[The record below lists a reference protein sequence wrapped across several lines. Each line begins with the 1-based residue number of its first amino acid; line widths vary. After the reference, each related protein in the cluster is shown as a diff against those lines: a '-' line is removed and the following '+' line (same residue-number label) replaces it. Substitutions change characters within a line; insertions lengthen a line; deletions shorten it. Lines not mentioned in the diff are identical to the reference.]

1 MKLRRFFVAAV
12 LLLSMGSLMAQQM
25 PLIPVDPDVRVG
37 KLSNGLTY
45 YIRHNEYPK
54 NVVNFYIAQRVG
66 SINENDSQRGLAHF
80 LEHMAFN
87 GSEHFKGNGIID
99 FTRTLGVEFGS
110 DLNAYTSIDQTV
122 YRVCDVPTTRVTA
135 LDSCLLILK
144 DWSNGLTLDTKE
156 IDKERGVI
164 HQEWQMRSDASMRF
178 LEKYLPI
185 LYPGSKYGYRLPI
198 GLMSIVDHFKPKELR
213 DYYHKWYRPDNQ
225 AIIVVGNIDVNHVES
240 EIKKLWAGVTV
251 PANAAKV
258 IDEPVPDNNTPIYV
272 TDKDKEQQY
281 SEISVF
287 MKRNPTPDS
296 LKNSMMYLVRN
307 YVKNMMFYMLNS
319 RFSELTQNDSCPFIQ
334 ANTGDGEYLI
344 SKTKDAFQAV
354 VVPKEDKDMA
364 ALKSMMVELQRARD
378 YGFTAT
384 EYARAKSELLSDIE
398 KMYTNKDKTDNTYF
412 YSQYVANY
420 LNKEPM
426 PSIDTQYKLA
436 NAVIPRI
443 PLEAVN
449 EMAKELISKSDTN
462 LVVIEQA
469 QEKEGKTYVT
479 VDEMKQAVA
488 AARNTKSAAWV
499 DHVKQEPLIAKMP
512 VKGKIVKETENKKL
526 GFKTLYLSNGAK
538 VILKK
543 TDFKDAEVLMQATAK
558 GGSNLFAANDY
569 ANLKVF
575 DDAIGYSGIGDFSS
589 SELQKELAGK
599 NANANLTLG
608 SYHTT
613 VTGNSTPK
621 DLETMMQMTYLYFTN
636 IKKDER
642 SYHSLMDNM
651 EISLK
656 NKDLRP
662 ESVFSDSLRLDRY
675 AHNPRFASL
684 NVADLSKVNYD
695 RILAMAKQLTA
706 DASKFTF
713 YFSGNFDE
721 TKLRE
726 YIEQYIASLP
736 ADTKAKVNPG
746 KEILT
751 LTMGNYKD
759 HFSRKMETPKAQLYA
774 FWTSKLSKDNLSDEI
789 TVDAAGQVLDMA
801 LLRSIREDNS
811 AAYSVGAQGFSQNTL
826 DNKAY
831 YVLFAGCPMDPAKAK
846 LAYDLMMKGV
856 KDASEKVDPADVQK
870 VKEFMLKQADE
881 DARKNNHWLNV
892 LYQYNEYGQDVQT
905 NYKTLVNA
913 LTPEKISNFIK
924 KVILSSGNKVEVL
937 MTPVK

>member
-1 MKLRRFFVAAV
+1 MKLRSFFVAAM

-25 PLIPVDPDVRVG
+25 PSIPVDPNVRVG

-54 NVVNFYIAQRVG
+54 NVANFYIAQRVG
-66 SINENDSQRGLAHF
+66 SINENDDQRGLAHF

-87 GSEHFKGNGIID
+87 GSDHFKGNGIID
-99 FTRTLGVEFGS
+99 FTRTLGVEFGG

-144 DWSNGLTLDTKE
+144 DWSDGLTLDAKE
-156 IDKERGVI
+156 IDKERGVV

-178 LEKYLPI
+178 FEKYLPT

-198 GLMSIVDHFKPKELR
+198 GLMSIVDNFKPKELR

-225 AIIVVGNIDVNHVES
+225 AIIIVGNVNVDHVES

-258 IDEPVPDNNTPIYV
+258 VDEPVPDNNTPIYV
-272 TDKDKEQQY
+272 SDKDKEQQY
-281 SEISVF
+281 SEISVY
-287 MKRNPTPDS
+287 MKRDPVPDS
-296 LKNSMMYLVRN
+296 LKNSIAYLAQN
-307 YVKNMMFYMLNS
+307 YVKDMMFYMLNS

-334 ANTGDGEYLI
+334 ADTGDGQYLI
-344 SKTKDAFQAV
+344 SKTKDAFQAIV
-354 VVPKEDKDMA
+354 IPKDGKDTA
-364 ALKSMMVELQRARD
+364 ALKAMVIELQRARD

-384 EYARAKSELLSDIE
+384 EYARAKSDLLSGIE
-398 KMYTNKDKTDNTYF
+398 KLYTNKDKTENNYF
-412 YSQYVANY
+412 YSVYAANY
-420 LNKEPM
+420 LDKEPM
-426 PSIDTQYKLA
+426 PSIETQYQLA
-436 NAVIPRI
+436 NAIIPRI

-449 EMAKELISKSDTN
+449 EMAKELISNSDTN
-462 LVVIEQA
+462 LVVVEQA

-479 VDEMKQAVA
+479 VDELKQAVA
-488 AARNTKSAAWV
+488 AARNSSLTAWV
-499 DHVKQEPLIAKMP
+499 DHVKQEPLVAKMP
-512 VKGKIVKETENKKL
+512 AKGNIVKETENKKL

-543 TDFKDAEVLMQATAK
+543 TDFKNDEVLMQATAK
-558 GGSNLFAANDY
+558 GGSNLFGAADY

-575 DDAIGYSGIGDFSS
+575 DDVIGYSGIGDFSS
-589 SELQKELAGK
+589 TELQKELAGK
-599 NANANLTLG
+599 NANANLNLG
-608 SYHTT
+608 NYHAT
-613 VTGNSTPK
+613 VSGNSTPK

-636 IKKDER
+636 IKKDEK
-642 SYHSLMDNM
+642 SYHSLMNNM
-651 EISLK
+651 ELALK

-675 AHNPRFASL
+675 ARNPRFASL
-684 NVADLSKVNYD
+684 KATDLSKVSYD
-695 RILAMAKQLTA
+695 RILTIAKQLTA

-721 TKLRE
+721 AKLRD

-746 KEILT
+746 KEIMT

-789 TVDAAGQVLDMA
+789 TVDAAGQVLNME

-811 AAYSVGAQGFSQNTL
+811 AAYSVGAQGFPQTTL

-831 YVLFAGCPMDPAKAK
+831 YVLFAGCPMDPAKAQ

-881 DARKNNHWLNV
+881 DARKNGHWLNV
-892 LYQYNEYGQDVQT
+892 LYQYNEFGQDVQT
-905 NYKTLVNA
+905 DYKAIVNA
-913 LTPEKISNFIK
+913 LTPEKISSFIQ

>member
-1 MKLRRFFVAAV
+1 MKLRRFFVAAI

-25 PLIPVDPDVRVG
+25 PSIPVDPNVRVG

-54 NVVNFYIAQRVG
+54 NVANFYIAQRVG
-66 SINENDSQRGLAHF
+66 SINENDDQRGLAHF

-87 GSEHFKGNGIID
+87 GSDHFKGNGIID

-144 DWSNGLTLDTKE
+144 DWSDGLTLDAKE
-156 IDKERGVI
+156 IDKERGVV

-178 LEKYLPI
+178 FEKYLPT

-198 GLMSIVDHFKPKELR
+198 GLMSIVDNFKPKELR

-225 AIIVVGNIDVNHVES
+225 AIIIVGNVNVDHVES

-258 IDEPVPDNNTPIYV
+258 VDEPVPDNNTPIYV
-272 TDKDKEQQY
+272 SDKDKEQQY
-281 SEISVF
+281 SEISVY
-287 MKRNPTPDS
+287 MKRDPVPDS
-296 LKNSMMYLVRN
+296 LKNSIAYLAQN
-307 YVKNMMFYMLNS
+307 YVKDMMFYMLNS

-334 ANTGDGEYLI
+334 ADTGDGQYLI
-344 SKTKDAFQAV
+344 SKTKDAFQAIV
-354 VVPKEDKDMA
+354 IPKDGKDTA
-364 ALKSMMVELQRARD
+364 ALKAMVIELQRARD

-384 EYARAKSELLSDIE
+384 EYARAKSDLLSGIE
-398 KMYTNKDKTDNTYF
+398 KLYTNKDKTENNYF
-412 YSQYVANY
+412 YSMYAANY
-420 LNKEPM
+420 LDKEPM
-426 PSIDTQYKLA
+426 PSIETQYQLA
-436 NAVIPRI
+436 SAIIPRI

-449 EMAKELISKSDTN
+449 EMAKELISNSDTN
-462 LVVIEQA
+462 LVVVEQA

-479 VDEMKQAVA
+479 VDELKQAVA
-488 AARNTKSAAWV
+488 AARNSSLTAWV

-512 VKGKIVKETENKKL
+512 AKGKIVKETENKKL

-543 TDFKDAEVLMQATAK
+543 TDFKNDEVLMQATAK
-558 GGSNLFAANDY
+558 GGSNLFGAGDY

-575 DDAIGYSGIGDFSS
+575 DDVIGYSGIGDFSS
-589 SELQKELAGK
+589 TELQKELAGK
-599 NANANLTLG
+599 NANANLNLAN
-608 SYHTT
+608 YHAT
-613 VTGNSTPK
+613 VNGNSTPK

-636 IKKDER
+636 IKKDEK
-642 SYHSLMDNM
+642 SYHSLMNNM
-651 EISLK
+651 ELALK

-662 ESVFSDSLRLDRY
+662 ESVFSDSLRLARY

-684 NVADLSKVNYD
+684 KATDLSKVSYD
-695 RILAMAKQLTA
+695 RILAIAKQLTA

-721 TKLRE
+721 ARLRD

-736 ADTKAKVNPG
+736 ADAKAKVNPG
-746 KEILT
+746 KEIMT

-774 FWTSKLSKDNLSDEI
+774 FWTSKLSKDDLSDEI
-789 TVDAAGQVLDMA
+789 TVDAAGQVLNME

-811 AAYSVGAQGFSQNTL
+811 AAYSVGAQGFPQTTL
-826 DNKAY
+826 NNKAY
-831 YVLFAGCPMDPAKAK
+831 YVLFAGCPMDPAKAQ

-881 DARKNNHWLNV
+881 DARKNGHWLNV
-892 LYQYNEYGQDVQT
+892 LYQYNEFGQDVQT
-905 NYKTLVNA
+905 DYKATVNA
-913 LTPEKISNFIK
+913 LTPEKISSFIQ

>member
-1 MKLRRFFVAAV
+1 MKLRSFFVAAM
-12 LLLSMGSLMAQQM
+12 LLLSIGSLMAQQM
-25 PLIPVDPDVRVG
+25 PSIPVDPNVRVG

-54 NVVNFYIAQRVG
+54 NVANFYIAQRVG
-66 SINENDSQRGLAHF
+66 SINENDDQRGLAHF

-87 GSEHFKGNGIID
+87 GSDHFKGNGIID
-99 FTRTLGVEFGS
+99 FTRTLGVEFGG

-144 DWSNGLTLDTKE
+144 DWSDGLTLDAKE
-156 IDKERGVI
+156 IDKERGVV
-164 HQEWQMRSDASMRF
+164 HQEWQMRSDPSMRF
-178 LEKYLPI
+178 FEKYLPT

-198 GLMSIVDHFKPKELR
+198 GLMSIVDNFKPKELR

-225 AIIVVGNIDVNHVES
+225 AIIIVGNVNVDHVES

-258 IDEPVPDNNTPIYV
+258 VDEPVPDNNTPIYV
-272 TDKDKEQQY
+272 SDKDNEQQY
-281 SEISVF
+281 SEISVY
-287 MKRNPTPDS
+287 MKRDPVPDS
-296 LKNSMMYLVRN
+296 LKSSIAYLAQN
-307 YVKNMMFYMLNS
+307 YVKDMMFYMLNS

-334 ANTGDGEYLI
+334 ADTGDGQYLI
-344 SKTKDAFQAV
+344 SKTKDAFQAIV
-354 VVPKEDKDMA
+354 IPKDGKDTA
-364 ALKSMMVELQRARD
+364 ALKAMVIELQRARD

-384 EYARAKSELLSDIE
+384 EYARAKSDLLSGIE
-398 KMYTNKDKTDNTYF
+398 KLYTNKDKTENNYF
-412 YSQYVANY
+412 YSVYAANY
-420 LNKEPM
+420 LDKEPM
-426 PSIDTQYKLA
+426 PSIETQYQLA
-436 NAVIPRI
+436 NAIIPRI

-449 EMAKELISKSDTN
+449 EMAKELISNRDTN
-462 LVVIEQA
+462 LVVVEQA

-479 VDEMKQAVA
+479 VDELKQAVA
-488 AARNTKSAAWV
+488 AARNSSLTAWV
-499 DHVKQEPLIAKMP
+499 DHVKQEPLVAKMP
-512 VKGKIVKETENKKL
+512 AKGKIVKETENKKL

-543 TDFKDAEVLMQATAK
+543 TDFKNDEVLMQATAK
-558 GGSNLFAANDY
+558 GGSNLFGAADY

-575 DDAIGYSGIGDFSS
+575 DDVIGYSGIGDFSS
-589 SELQKELAGK
+589 TELQKELAGK
-599 NANANLTLG
+599 NANANLNLG
-608 SYHTT
+608 NYHAT
-613 VTGNSTPK
+613 VSGNSTPK

-636 IKKDER
+636 IKKDEK
-642 SYHSLMDNM
+642 SYHSLMNNM
-651 EISLK
+651 ELALK

-675 AHNPRFASL
+675 ARNPRFASL
-684 NVADLSKVNYD
+684 KATDLSKVSYD
-695 RILAMAKQLTA
+695 RILTIAKQLTA

-721 TKLRE
+721 AKLRD

-736 ADTKAKVNPG
+736 ADAKAKVNPG
-746 KEILT
+746 KEIMT

-789 TVDAAGQVLDMA
+789 TVDAAGQVLNME

-811 AAYSVGAQGFSQNTL
+811 AAYSVGAQGFPQTTL

-831 YVLFAGCPMDPAKAK
+831 YVLFAGCPMDPAKAQ

-881 DARKNNHWLNV
+881 DARKNGHWLNV
-892 LYQYNEYGQDVQT
+892 LYQYNEFGQDVQT
-905 NYKTLVNA
+905 DYKAIVNA
-913 LTPEKISNFIK
+913 LTPEKISSFIQ